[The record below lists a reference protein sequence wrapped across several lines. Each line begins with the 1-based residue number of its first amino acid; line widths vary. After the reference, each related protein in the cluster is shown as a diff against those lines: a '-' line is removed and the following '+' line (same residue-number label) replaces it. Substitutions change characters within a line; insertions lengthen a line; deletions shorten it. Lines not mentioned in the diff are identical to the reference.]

1 MTKTISRLLP
11 QILALSAALLL
22 TGLTACKKAADDPA
36 AAESS
41 AADAGAAPGGIG
53 TLPSHSTSTPG
64 ATPADAKPVSP
75 ESLPAVIAKVNGE
88 EIDKTEFLQGLQE
101 AQQQLAQMGQAPQTS
116 SAGFYR
122 QVLDHMISQIL
133 IQQQA
138 KSEGVK
144 ATDVEIQKQMDAFKS
159 RMPTPEAF
167 QQALASQGLTE
178 AKLREQI
185 GLQIAFQ
192 KYLATKIVS
201 EQPVTD
207 AAAKAFYDENQAQ
220 MQQPE
225 RAHLRHILIKTEATT
240 PPADQQKAKEKA
252 EGLLKQIKGGGD
264 FAKLAQANS
273 EDPGSK
279 ERGGDLSWV
288 ARGQGVPPSFE
299 QAAFALQNPNDVS
312 GVVQSEFGFH
322 IIQLL
327 EKQAPS
333 AVPFEQVKPRISQF
347 LKQRQAQQQVE
358 ARVKT
363 LRAKAKVETFI

>member
-1 MTKTISRLLP
+1 MIKKTSRLFP

-22 TGLTACKKAADDPA
+22 TGLTACKKSADDPA
-36 AAESS
+36 AGESP
-41 AADAGAAPGGIG
+41 ADAGAASGGIAP
-53 TLPSHSTSTPG
+53 LPSHSPSTPG
-64 ATPADAKPVSP
+64 ATAADAKPVSP

-88 EIDKTEFLQGLQE
+88 EIDKTEFLQGLQA
-101 AQQQLAQMGQAPQTS
+101 AQQQLAQAGQAPPTS
-116 SAGFYR
+116 SAAFFR
-122 QVLDHMISQIL
+122 QVLDHMIAQSL

-138 KSEGVK
+138 KAEGLK
-144 ATDVEIQKQMDAFKS
+144 ATDAEIQQQMDGFKS
-159 RMPTPEAF
+159 RLPSAEAF

-192 KYLATKIVS
+192 KYLSTKIVS

-225 RAHLRHILIKTEATT
+225 RAHLRHILIKTEPSA

-252 EGLLKQIKGGGD
+252 DDLLKQIKNGGD
-264 FAKLAQANS
+264 FAKLAQASS

-279 ERGGDLSWV
+279 ERGGDLDWM
-288 ARGQGVPPSFE
+288 ARGQTDPAFD
-299 QAAFALQNPNDVS
+299 QAAFALKNPNDIS
-312 GVVQSEFGFH
+312 GVVQSQFGYH

-327 EKQAPS
+327 EKQGPS
-333 AVPFEQVKPRISQF
+333 VVPFEQVKPRITQF

-358 ARVKT
+358 ARVKD